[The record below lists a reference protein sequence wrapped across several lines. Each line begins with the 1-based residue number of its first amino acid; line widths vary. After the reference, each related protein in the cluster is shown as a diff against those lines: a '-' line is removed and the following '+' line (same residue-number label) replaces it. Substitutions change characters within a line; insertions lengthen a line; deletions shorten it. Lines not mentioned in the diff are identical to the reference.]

1 MTPLDA
7 AIVRISHKLVQTEEA
22 FAQAVEKIRELER
35 ENANLRKSRDTR
47 HADQQPETD

>member
-22 FAQAVEKIRELER
+22 FALAVERIKELER
-35 ENANLRKSRDTR
+35 ENANLRKSRTS
-47 HADQQPETD
+47 QQPETD

>member
-22 FAQAVEKIRELER
+22 FTQAVERIRELER
-35 ENANLRKSRDTR
+35 ENAMLRRD
-47 HADQQPETD
+47 AAPAPDKPETD

>member
-22 FAQAVEKIRELER
+22 FAQAVERIRELER
-35 ENANLRKSRDTR
+35 ENADLRKSRNPGR
-47 HADQQPETD
+47 AEPPETD

>member
-22 FAQAVEKIRELER
+22 FAQAVERIKELER
-35 ENANLRKSRDTR
+35 ENANLRQTR
-47 HADQQPETD
+47 ATGRAEQPETD